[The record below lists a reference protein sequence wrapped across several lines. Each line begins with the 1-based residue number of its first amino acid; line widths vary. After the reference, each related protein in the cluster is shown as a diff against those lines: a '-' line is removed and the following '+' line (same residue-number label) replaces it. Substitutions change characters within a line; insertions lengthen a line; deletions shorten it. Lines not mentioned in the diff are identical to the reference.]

1 MCSARLS
8 QPTIGGNCCELSNC
22 CVIRRHKKDDS
33 SFVAFSVAV
42 VYRVESTGT
51 RKRLGRAKCG
61 WGWDLHDVRAVA

>member
-42 VYRVESTGT
+42 VVYVQSREHWHKKEAGQGQMRVG
-51 RKRLGRAKCG
+51 LGSP
-61 WGWDLHDVRAVA
+61 